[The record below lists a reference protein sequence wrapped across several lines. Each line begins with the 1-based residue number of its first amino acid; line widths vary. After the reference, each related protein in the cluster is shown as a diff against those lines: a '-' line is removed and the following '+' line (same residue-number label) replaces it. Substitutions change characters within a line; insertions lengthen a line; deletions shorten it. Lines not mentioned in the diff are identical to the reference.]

1 MDYHAIQSRY
11 PELEGQV
18 ALVTGAGRGIG
29 HAIAFR
35 LAREGMKVVVND
47 RDSGAAQAA
56 AQQLRGLGAQA
67 IAAAGE
73 VGPADQV
80 QRLIDQTQ
88 RDFGTIDLLVNNA
101 ADLRRQSAFAIEPDL
116 WNRQFDVNV
125 RGPFLL
131 SLGAARLMQAKR
143 RGSIVNI
150 STVGAVR
157 AHQVGLPYDAT
168 KAALDALTRSM
179 GIELAEIGIR
189 VNGIAPG
196 AIATLNTPSRGGA
209 TSDGRAELI
218 PARRLGSPLE
228 IAAVVAFLA
237 SNEASYIVGQTI
249 YVDGGITSQLS
260 PPPYQI

>member
-1 MDYHAIQSRY
+1 M
-11 PELEGQV
+11 
-18 ALVTGAGRGIG
+18 
-29 HAIAFR
+29 
-35 LAREGMKVVVND
+35 
-47 RDSGAAQAA
+47 
-56 AQQLRGLGAQA
+56 
-67 IAAAGE
+67 
-73 VGPADQV
+73 
-80 QRLIDQTQ
+80 
-88 RDFGTIDLLVNNA
+88 
-101 ADLRRQSAFAIEPDL
+101 
-116 WNRQFDVNV
+116 NV
-125 RGPFLL
+125 RAPFLL
-131 SLGAARLMQAKR
+131 FLGAAKLMQAKR

-157 AHQVGLPYDAT
+157 AHRVGLPYNAT

-179 GIELAEIGIR
+179 GIELAGIGIR

-196 AIATLNTPSRGGA
+196 AIATLKTPSRGG
-209 TSDGRAELI
+209 SDGRAELI